1 METLRQIQQF
11 SVLFAPGVNKK
22 AYDHAFLFGEIYER
36 AEFLALILGCD
47 APIFRRNPPLFHL
60 IRKEV
65 DSCLNN
71 GILDVRIVAEFPGPK
86 RVRAARHIQMGG
98 DFSIDRRFKDRIRD
112 RLGYGVI
119 LPAGDHHQ
127 TAGIGAEIAHRFGLR
142 GLF

>member
-71 GILDVRIVAEFPGPK
+71 GILDLSLI
-86 RVRAARHIQMGG
+86 HISG
-98 DFSIDRRFKDRIRD
+98 SSE
-112 RLGYGVI
+112 L
-119 LPAGDHHQ
+119 
-127 TAGIGAEIAHRFGLR
+127 E
-142 GLF
+142 